1 MTTQL
6 WCLAKVRVFTG
17 SAYDTIILQL
27 QKSSLLIPLL
37 RHDRLSKGSEHFVLQ
52 KSGTKFMQFGP
63 GRTNLI

>member
-6 WCLAKVRVFTG
+6 WCLAEVRVFTG
-17 SAYDTIILQL
+17 SAYDTTIILPL

-37 RHDRLSKGSEHFVLQ
+37 RHDRLNKGSECFVLQ

-63 GRTNLI
+63 G